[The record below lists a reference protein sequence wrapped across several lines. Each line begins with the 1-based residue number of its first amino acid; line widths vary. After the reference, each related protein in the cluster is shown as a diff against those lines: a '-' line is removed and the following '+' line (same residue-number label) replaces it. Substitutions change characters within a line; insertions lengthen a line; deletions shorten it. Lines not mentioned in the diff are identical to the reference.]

1 MGSEGRGRSRSPRQR
16 GSKGRGVLAE
26 EELEGVL
33 QNAGLDLVA
42 WRSTRAVDLS
52 GVDLHVVSFADERD
66 EYKLNLQVKF
76 SEVKSEQVRFSAPYP
91 GFASYRDRGVHGL
104 VFMADDKFFVV
115 PFGFGNVKF
124 PELNLEVCN
133 LKRKLTDFKRI
144 FESKGLLF
152 DRNSFPHQVKGMIAA
167 LQTKS

>member
-1 MGSEGRGRSRSPRQR
+1 MQQVTIRT
-16 GSKGRGVLAE
+16 KAE

-76 SEVKSEQVRFSAPYP
+76 SEVKSEQPPSRCASARPTQALP
-91 GFASYRDRGVHGL
+91 PTGTGA
-104 VFMADDKFFVV
+104 
-115 PFGFGNVKF
+115 
-124 PELNLEVCN
+124 C
-133 LKRKLTDFKRI
+133 TDWSSWQMINFLW
-144 FESKGLLF
+144 FHLDSETS
-152 DRNSFPHQVKGMIAA
+152 SFQ
-167 LQTKS
+167 S